1 VLDGFNHKG
10 LGIEVDVS
18 LPLEHVTR
26 MLRTELSN
34 GVANPGRFVVIT
46 DQKISVPTYVVWAET
61 RGIQLDYIQ
70 PGKPQQN
77 KIPTWNAT
85 TELFGMN
92 GWR

>member
-1 VLDGFNHKG
+1 MTHGRWNSWLIKTHQCRSFRTFNVLDGFNHKG

-46 DQKISVPTYVVWAET
+46 DQKISVPTRKLPRQVDIV
-61 RGIQLDYIQ
+61 R
-70 PGKPQQN
+70 
-77 KIPTWNAT
+77 
-85 TELFGMN
+85 
-92 GWR
+92 